1 LWEKAFYQKDHL
13 EGETMVTFQL
23 EQSQEKLTS
32 HSGLALFGT
41 TLSGSQLENKLN
53 RIELPTAK
61 QEPHI
66 SHNDVMV
73 SYIGL
78 LGLGQSAYEA
88 IEPFRADEAGFKL
101 HLAAVPSCATLRQRL
116 DQLAEMPEAAQ
127 LLLTLKEE
135 SLAILKSQK
144 VVLTPVL
151 RDLVPL
157 DIDVTPLDNS
167 KSHKEN
173 VSRTY
178 KGFDGY
184 APIMAYIG
192 REGYL
197 VDVELRPGKQHCQKE
212 TPAFLRET
220 LTLAR
225 QLTAAPLLA
234 RLDSGNDAT
243 ANLAILIEAGVD
255 FIIKRNLRKESQEVW
270 LKRARLF
277 GQATETR
284 PGKTV
289 YRGDVSL
296 RKSLV
301 LNGEKTARWLRCVF
315 DITERTITAQ
325 GQHLLI
331 PDLEVDTYWVSLAD
345 DPVETI
351 IEQYHDHAT
360 SEQYHAEFK
369 GEIDLER
376 LPSGKFKTNQL
387 VLHCALVAYN
397 NLRLIGQLANEG
409 DLIPLRKPAHRRRL
423 KTVIQNLM
431 YLAARVVRHA
441 RRFKLSFGRHSP
453 WFPVF
458 RQVYLRLSD

>member
-1 LWEKAFYQKDHL
+1 
-13 EGETMVTFQL
+13 MVTFQL
-23 EQSQEKLTS
+23 EQSQENLTS

-41 TLSGSQLENKLN
+41 TLASSQLADKLN
-53 RIELPTAK
+53 QIELPQAK
-61 QEPHI
+61 QTPHI
-66 SHNDVMV
+66 SHNEVVV

-78 LGLGQSAYEA
+78 LGLGQSDYEA
-88 IEPFRADEAGFKL
+88 IEPFRTDEVGFKL
-101 HLAAVPSCATLRQRL
+101 FLDLETVPSCATLRQRL
-116 DQLAEMPEAAQ
+116 DQLAAMPQAAT

-135 SLAILKSQK
+135 SLAILKRQK
-144 VVLTPVL
+144 AVLSPVL
-151 RDLVPL
+151 GDLVPL
-157 DIDVTPLDNS
+157 DIDVSPFDNS
-167 KSHKEN
+167 KSHKQE

-197 VDVELRPGKQHCQKE
+197 VDVELRPGKQHCQKN

-220 LTLAR
+220 LSLAR
-225 QLTAAPLLA
+225 QLTAEPLLA
-234 RLDSGNDAT
+234 RFDAGHDAT
-243 ANLAILIEAGVD
+243 DTLEILIEADVE
-255 FIIKRNLRKESQEVW
+255 FIIKRNLRKESKELW
-270 LKRARLF
+270 LKRATLC
-277 GQATETR
+277 GQATTPR

-301 LNGEKTARWLRCVF
+301 LHGEKTERWLRCVF
-315 DITERTITAQ
+315 EITERTIDAQ

-331 PDLEVDTYWVSLAD
+331 PDIEVDTYWVSLAD
-345 DPVETI
+345 DPVETV
-351 IEQYHDHAT
+351 IELYHDHAT

-369 GEIDLER
+369 GDIDLER

-387 VLHCALVAYN
+387 VLHCALLAYN
-397 NLRLIGQLANEG
+397 HLRLIGQLANEG
-409 DLIPLRKPAHRRRL
+409 DALPGRKPAHRRRL

-431 YLAARVVRHA
+431 YLASRVVRHA
-441 RRFKLSFGRHSP
+441 RRFKLSFGRHCP

-458 RQVYLRLSD
+458 RQVYLRLSG

>member
-1 LWEKAFYQKDHL
+1 
-13 EGETMVTFQL
+13 MVTFQL

-32 HSGLALFGT
+32 HSGLALFGA
-41 TLSGSQLENKLN
+41 TLSGSQLANKLN
-53 RIELPTAK
+53 RIELPKAK

-78 LGLGQSAYEA
+78 LGLGQSDYEA
-88 IEPFRADEAGFKL
+88 VEPFRADEAGFKL
-101 HLAAVPSCATLRQRL
+101 LLNLDAVPSCATLRQRL
-116 DQLAEMPEAAQ
+116 DQLAEIPEAAK

-144 VVLTPVL
+144 TVLTPVL

-157 DIDVTPLDNS
+157 DIDVTPFDNS

-234 RLDSGNDAT
+234 RLDSGNDA
-243 ANLAILIEAGVD
+243 ADNLAILIEADVD
-255 FIIKRNLRKESQEVW
+255 FIIKRNLRKESKEVW

-301 LNGEKTARWLRCVF
+301 LNGEKTERWLRCVF
-315 DITERTITAQ
+315 EITERTIDAQ
-325 GQHLLI
+325 GQFMLI
-331 PDLEVDTYWVSLAD
+331 PAIEVDTYRVSLAD
-345 DPVETI
+345 DTVETI
-351 IEQYHDHAT
+351 IEQYHNHAT

-409 DLIPLRKPAHRRRL
+409 DAIPLRKPAHRRRL

-441 RRFKLSFGRHSP
+441 RRFKLSFGRYSP

-458 RQVYLRLSD
+458 RQVYLRLSG

>member
-1 LWEKAFYQKDHL
+1 
-13 EGETMVTFQL
+13 MVTFQL
-23 EQSQEKLTS
+23 GQSQENLTS
-32 HSGLALFGT
+32 HSGLALFGA
-41 TLSGSQLENKLN
+41 TLAGSQLADKLN
-53 RIELPTAK
+53 RIELPQAK
-61 QEPHI
+61 QEPDI
-66 SHNDVMV
+66 SHSDVMV

-78 LGLGQSAYEA
+78 LGLGQSSYEA
-88 IEPFRADEAGFKL
+88 VEPFRADEAGFKL
-101 HLAAVPSCATLRQRL
+101 LLDVEAVPSCVTLRQRL

-127 LLLTLKEE
+127 LLVTLKEE
-135 SLAILKSQK
+135 SLAILKRQEAELS
-144 VVLTPVL
+144 PVL

-157 DIDVTPLDNS
+157 DIDVTPFDNS
-167 KSHKEN
+167 KSHKEE

-220 LTLAR
+220 LSLAR
-225 QLTAAPLLA
+225 QLTAAPLLV

-243 ANLAILIEAGVD
+243 DNLAILIEADVD
-255 FIIKRNLRKESQEVW
+255 FIIKRNLRKESKAFW
-270 LKRARLF
+270 LKWAKLC
-277 GQATETR
+277 GQATEPR

-296 RKSLV
+296 KKSLV
-301 LNGEKTARWLRCVF
+301 LNGETTERWLRCVF
-315 DITERTITAQ
+315 EVTERTINAQ

-331 PDLEVDTYWVSLAD
+331 PDIEVDTYWVSLAD

-351 IEQYHDHAT
+351 IDQYHDHAT

-376 LPSGKFKTNQL
+376 VPSGKFKTNQL

-397 NLRLIGQLANEG
+397 NLRLIGQLANEC
-409 DLIPLRKPAHRRRL
+409 DLLPLPKPAHRRRL
-423 KTVIQNLM
+423 KTVIQNIM
-431 YLAARVVRHA
+431 YLASRVVRHA

-458 RQVYLRLSD
+458 RQVYWRLSGLT

>member
-1 LWEKAFYQKDHL
+1 
-13 EGETMVTFQL
+13 MSTFQI
-23 EQSQEKLTS
+23 EQSQENMTS
-32 HSGLALFGT
+32 HAGLALFGA
-41 TLSGSQLENKLN
+41 TLKDTQLQVKLN
-53 RIELPTAK
+53 QIDLPKAK
-61 QEPHI
+61 QEPQI
-66 SHNDVMV
+66 SHHDVIV

-88 IEPFRADEAGFKL
+88 IEAFREDERGFKL
-101 HLAAVPSCATLRQRL
+101 FLDLETVPSSATLRQRL
-116 DQLAEMPEAAQ
+116 NQLAEMPDAAN
-127 LLLTLKEE
+127 LLWTLKEE
-135 SLAILKSQK
+135 SMAILKRKQ
-144 VVLTPVL
+144 VVLTPVW

-157 DIDVTPLDNS
+157 DIDVTPFDNS
-167 KSHKEN
+167 KSHKEQ

-192 REGYL
+192 SEGYL

-225 QLTAAPLLA
+225 QLRPEPFLA
-234 RLDSGNDAT
+234 RLDAGNDAGD
-243 ANLAILIEAGVD
+243 NLAIFIENEVD
-255 FIIKRNLRKESQEVW
+255 YIIKRNLRQESKALW
-270 LKRARLF
+270 LKWAKLC
-277 GQATETR
+277 GQAIEAR
-284 PGKTV
+284 PGKTI
-289 YRGDVSL
+289 YRGEVLL

-301 LNGEKTARWLRCVF
+301 LHDEATERRLHCVY

-325 GQHLLI
+325 GQHLLV
-331 PDLEVDTYWVSLAD
+331 PDIEVDTYWTSLAD
-345 DPVETI
+345 APAETI
-351 IEQYHDHAT
+351 IDLYHDHAT

-397 NLRLIGQLANEG
+397 NLRLIGQLANQC
-409 DLIPLRKPAHRRRL
+409 DQLPLRKPAHRRRL

-441 RRFKLSFGRHSP
+441 RRCKLSFGRHSP

-458 RQVYLRLSD
+458 RQVYLRLSG

>member
-1 LWEKAFYQKDHL
+1 
-13 EGETMVTFQL
+13 MVTFQL
-23 EQSQEKLTS
+23 EQSQENLTS
-32 HSGLALFGT
+32 HSGLALFGA
-41 TLSGSQLENKLN
+41 TLAGSQLSHKLN
-53 RIELPTAK
+53 QIELPKAK
-61 QEPHI
+61 QEPDI
-66 SHNDVMV
+66 SHKDVMV

-88 IEPFRADEAGFKL
+88 IEPFRADEDGFKL
-101 HLAAVPSCATLRQRL
+101 LLDLEAVPSCATLRQRL
-116 DQLAEMPEAAQ
+116 DQLAEMPESAQ

-135 SLAILKSQK
+135 SLAILKNQK
-144 VVLTPVL
+144 AVLTPVV

-157 DIDVTPLDNS
+157 DIDVTPFDNS
-167 KSHKEN
+167 KSHKEE

-212 TPAFLRET
+212 TPAFLQET

-225 QLTAAPLLA
+225 QLTAAPLLV

-243 ANLAILIEAGVD
+243 DNLAILIEAGVD
-255 FIIKRNLRKESQEVW
+255 FIIKRNLRKESKAVW
-270 LKRARLF
+270 LKWAKLF
-277 GQATETR
+277 GQATQTR

-289 YRGDVSL
+289 YRGDLSL
-296 RKSLV
+296 KKSLV
-301 LNGEKTARWLRCVF
+301 VNGEKSERWLRCVF
-315 DITERTITAQ
+315 EVTERTINAQ
-325 GQHLLI
+325 GQQLLL
-331 PDLEVDTYWVSLAD
+331 PDIEVDTYWVTLAD
-345 DPVETI
+345 DPVETVI
-351 IEQYHDHAT
+351 DLYHDHAT

-397 NLRLIGQLANEG
+397 NLRLIGQLANQSG
-409 DLIPLRKPAHRRRL
+409 LIPLPKPAHRRRL
-423 KTVIQNLM
+423 KTIIQNIM
-431 YLAARVVRHA
+431 YLASRVVRHA

-458 RQVYLRLSD
+458 RQVYFRLSG

>member
-1 LWEKAFYQKDHL
+1 
-13 EGETMVTFQL
+13 MVTFQL
-23 EQSQEKLTS
+23 DQSQENLTS

-41 TLSGSQLENKLN
+41 TLAGGQLADKFNQ
-53 RIELPTAK
+53 IELPKAK
-61 QEPHI
+61 QEPDI
-66 SHNDVMV
+66 SHNDVVV

-101 HLAAVPSCATLRQRL
+101 LLDVAAVPSCATLRQRL
-116 DQLAEMPEAAQ
+116 DQLAEMPEAAP

-135 SLAILKSQK
+135 SLAILKRQK
-144 VVLTPVL
+144 AVLSPVL

-167 KSHKEN
+167 KSHKEE

-212 TPAFLRET
+212 TPAFLRES
-220 LTLAR
+220 LSLAR
-225 QLTAAPLLA
+225 QLTAASLLV

-243 ANLAILIEAGVD
+243 DNLAILIEAEVD
-255 FIIKRNLRKESQEVW
+255 FIIKRNLRKESKADW
-270 LKRARLF
+270 LKWARLF
-277 GQATETR
+277 GQATEPR

-296 RKSLV
+296 KKSLV
-301 LNGEKTARWLRCVF
+301 LKGETTERWLRCVF
-315 DITERTITAQ
+315 EVTQRTINAQ

-331 PDLEVDTYWVSLAD
+331 PDIEVDTYWVSLAD

-351 IEQYHDHAT
+351 IDQYHDHAT

-387 VLHCALVAYN
+387 ILHCGLVAYN
-397 NLRLIGQLANEG
+397 NLRLIGQFANEC
-409 DLIPLRKPAHRRRL
+409 DLLPLPKPAHRRRL
-423 KTVIQNLM
+423 KTVIQNIM
-431 YLAARVVRHA
+431 YLAARVVHHA

-458 RQVYLRLSD
+458 RQVYLRLSG

>member
-1 LWEKAFYQKDHL
+1 
-13 EGETMVTFQL
+13 MVTFHL
-23 EQSQEKLTS
+23 EQSQENLTS
-32 HSGLALFGT
+32 HSGLALFGA
-41 TLSGSQLENKLN
+41 TLSSSQLANKLN
-53 RIELPTAK
+53 QISLPKAK

-66 SHNDVMV
+66 SHHEVVV

-88 IEPFRADEAGFKL
+88 IEPFRADEAGFQL
-101 HLAAVPSCATLRQRL
+101 LLDLAAVPSCATLRQRL
-116 DQLAEMPEAAQ
+116 DQLAACPEADQ
-127 LLLTLKEE
+127 VLLMLKEE
-135 SLAILKSQK
+135 SMAILKRHQ

-151 RDLVPL
+151 RNLVPL
-157 DIDVTPLDNS
+157 DIDVSPFDNS

-184 APIMAYIG
+184 APIMAYLG
-192 REGYL
+192 GEGYL
-197 VDVELRPGKQHCQKE
+197 VDVELRPGKQHCQKG

-220 LTLAR
+220 LRLAR
-225 QLTAAPLLA
+225 QLTPAPLLV

-243 ANLAILIEAGVD
+243 ANLEIFLEAGID
-255 FIIKRNLRKESQEVW
+255 FIIKRNLRKESRETW
-270 LKRARLF
+270 LERARLY
-277 GQATETR
+277 GQTTEPR
-284 PGKTV
+284 PGKIV
-289 YRGDVSL
+289 YRGDIFLQKSL
-296 RKSLV
+296 RLHGQ
-301 LNGEKTARWLRCVF
+301 NTERWLRCVF
-315 DITERTITAQ
+315 EITERTITAQ

-331 PDLEVDTYWVSLAD
+331 PEIEVDTYWASLVD
-345 DPVETI
+345 DPVQTVI
-351 IEQYHDHAT
+351 DLYHNHAT

-369 GEIDLER
+369 GELDLER

-397 NLRLIGQLANEG
+397 NLRLIGQLANESH
-409 DLIPLRKPAHRRRL
+409 LLPLRKPARRRRL

-431 YLAARVVRHA
+431 YLVARVVRHA

-458 RQVYLRLSD
+458 RQLYLRLSR

>member
-1 LWEKAFYQKDHL
+1 
-13 EGETMVTFQL
+13 MVTFQL
-23 EQSQEKLTS
+23 EQSSENLIS
-32 HSGLALFGT
+32 HSGLALFGAM
-41 TLSGSQLENKLN
+41 LKGSQLAPKLN
-53 RIELPTAK
+53 RIELPKAK
-61 QEPHI
+61 QEPQI
-66 SHNDVMV
+66 SHNDVVV

-78 LGLGQSAYEA
+78 LGLGQSDYET
-88 IEPFRADEAGFKL
+88 IEPFRDDEAGFKL
-101 HLAAVPSCATLRQRL
+101 LLDLAAVPSCATLRQRL
-116 DQLAEMPEAAQ
+116 NQLAEMPDAAK

-135 SLAILKSQK
+135 SLATLKSQK

-157 DIDVTPLDNS
+157 DIDVSPFDNS
-167 KSHKEN
+167 KSHKED

-184 APIMAYIG
+184 SPIMAYVG

-197 VDVELRPGKQHCQKE
+197 ADVELRPGKQHCQKE

-220 LTLAR
+220 LSLVR
-225 QLTAAPLLA
+225 QLTAAPLLV

-243 ANLAILIEAGVD
+243 DNLGILMAAGVD
-255 FIIKRNLRKESQEVW
+255 FIIKRNLRKESKAVW
-270 LKRARLF
+270 LKRAGLF
-277 GQATETR
+277 GQTTKTR
-284 PGKTV
+284 PGKIV

-301 LNGEKTARWLRCVF
+301 LNGEKCERWLRCVF
-315 DITERTITAQ
+315 EITERTITAK

-331 PDLEVDTYWVSLAD
+331 PDIEVDTYWVSLPD
-345 DPVETI
+345 DPVKTI

-409 DLIPLRKPAHRRRL
+409 DAIPLPKPAHRRRL

-441 RRFKLSFGRHSP
+441 RRFKLSFGRYSP

-458 RQVYLRLSD
+458 RQVYFRLIS